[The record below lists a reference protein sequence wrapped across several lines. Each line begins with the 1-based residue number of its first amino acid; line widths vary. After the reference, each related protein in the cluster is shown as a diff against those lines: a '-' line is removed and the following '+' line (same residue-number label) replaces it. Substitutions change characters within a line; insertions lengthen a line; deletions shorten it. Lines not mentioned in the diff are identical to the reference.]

1 MVLIARAL
9 CAEPSIMILDEPESN
24 LDYKNQQNILR
35 ILKRLASESS
45 ISILFNT
52 HYPEH
57 ALRLADQTL
66 LIHRGQ
72 TTVGAERRAAERRK
86 FITALLDPDRGS

>member
-1 MVLIARAL
+1 
-9 CAEPSIMILDEPESN
+9 MILDEPESN

-57 ALRLADQTL
+57 ALRLAD
-66 LIHRGQ
+66 
-72 TTVGAERRAAERRK
+72 
-86 FITALLDPDRGS
+86 